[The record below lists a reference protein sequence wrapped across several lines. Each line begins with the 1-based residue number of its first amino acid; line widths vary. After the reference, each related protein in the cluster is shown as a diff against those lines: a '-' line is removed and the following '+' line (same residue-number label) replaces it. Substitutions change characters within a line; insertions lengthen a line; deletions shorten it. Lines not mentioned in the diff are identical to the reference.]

1 MNYTVQYFHIM
12 NEAQRVF
19 IYLFAHLL
27 EHIANSINIAST
39 LTS

>member
-1 MNYTVQYFHIM
+1 MNYTVLYFHIM

-27 EHIANSINIAST
+27 EHIANSK
-39 LTS
+39 LT